1 MLVDIARLRW
11 ARMLS
16 EPNEHSRM
24 HVRLFV
30 RQAAFVVLFS
40 VPASFLDQH
49 KPALFF
55 LVMRE
60 MFGFSALGALGGAV
74 LLRRPVSTT
83 SLCIWDHAAA
93 MLLITLVL
101 SVVLRLTLR
110 NPLV

>member
-1 MLVDIARLRW
+1 MPVDIARLRW

-16 EPNEHSRM
+16 EPNEHSRIYL
-24 HVRLFV
+24 RLFG
-30 RQAAFVVLFS
+30 RQAVFVVLFN
-40 VPASFLDQH
+40 VPALFLDQN

-93 MLLITLVL
+93 MLLITLGL
-101 SVVLRLTLR
+101 SVAIRLNLI
-110 NPLV
+110 V